1 MERGNAIP
9 KTYINL
15 GTNLYETYLSAY
27 LDPSYFKSEPRTT
40 RDWLL
45 KFQEISKEMTTHG
58 ENWTELLPNL
68 GGDTIDL
75 LVEYIKHPREMI
87 DAERFNA
94 DQIRE
99 LQKPHRILLFY
110 FLKKISHFEAENP
123 RIIRNVNN
131 EIAQNILKMKP
142 KGALP
147 DRGFA
152 IVVADESVN
161 VDIHAETVLE
171 SIVENEPFT
180 RLYTTK
186 SALKGQTMKLVEA
199 YNGFLIGED
208 ELGIQ
213 QFPLPLVQPLNP
225 FRPSLMDLT
234 ALETF
239 TPAICVQSPV
249 LCMREG
255 TRKIFLN
262 LSLTDLTADLGSNFT
277 FKLSTEKS
285 WISIPNEQVTES
297 YSNPAPGVFQ
307 FEFTI
312 NSDFPPIAPIL
323 CVDDE
328 IQTEEEKINECFEE
342 GGLWIHHAPV
352 LGKPIAYKQIDLA
365 VQVDG
370 MLPMAIRN
378 QEQVLDPK
386 DNFQP
391 FGLEA
396 EPQSVFTFGHPELT
410 HPAIKS
416 ITVSPTWISK
426 PDDITAYYS
435 AYHKTEQDFKVRI
448 KTAYKSL
455 DGVAYSEGTNVES
468 TDLFADSITFSP
480 INYSVNVN
488 VPCGKWDTEAVDP
501 LQHNVYFEMDLTPV
515 GFGVSEYP
523 LLMTQYSVDFANYEA
538 RKLKFLH
545 KEPIPVNMPYIP
557 EWSEFSINYATSMLT
572 WQAGGTNPSIRIIE
586 SRPLGFKEYT
596 GQVIQLGEDQLGF
609 FCIGI
614 ESVTEQS
621 TSTFYF
627 DGTIGNT
634 RADQGKL
641 TWWYMS
647 NIGWKDFTRFILLDE
662 TNSLTE
668 AGLFEW
674 TIPADFVKNNP
685 LMPMERYWLKATL
698 EPLPMGDERS
708 CVPVPCHGPGGP
720 QDALISLNGLY
731 ANAFLILRQE
741 AEVNITGNVK
751 YLPANSELNFIE
763 KEADFVMQNPVRTS
777 GEVKAESEL
786 HFWTRTFN
794 RVRNRGRMVEMQDFE
809 DLILRKFREL
819 VLVKCNPRK
828 EGSNRVNV
836 VVINHQFY
844 GELPYSNA
852 PLKSVRQLQ
861 EIEKYIKSVTSPFFK
876 TVIEA
881 KVVNPCYCEIGFLIC
896 IVFKNEGLK
905 SENKKRLFDDLQAY
919 INPWLYQKNVAPK
932 FGRWFDY
939 GGIMGYLQGLDY
951 VKAVLDIKMGYVRGN
966 ELVFDENFMVNGDEI
981 LMLSQPTTIVAVDT
995 IDLFKELGIGY
1006 MVIDKN
1012 FIVT

>member
-1 MERGNAIP
+1 MEKRETIP
-9 KTYINL
+9 STYRNL

-27 LDPSYFKSEPRTT
+27 LDPAYFKSEPRTT
-40 RDWLL
+40 IDWLT
-45 KFQEISKEMTTHG
+45 KIHEISKKMKTRG
-58 ENWTELLPNL
+58 EKWSDLLPDFGANNLELLA
-68 GGDTIDL
+68 
-75 LVEYIKHPREMI
+75 EYIKHPREMI
-87 DAERFNA
+87 AAGVFDESE
-94 DQIRE
+94 IEE
-99 LQKPHRILLFY
+99 LQQPHRILLFY
-110 FLKKISHFEAENP
+110 FLKKISHFEIENP
-123 RIIRNVNN
+123 RIIENVNN
-131 EIAQNILKMKP
+131 EIAQNILQMHP
-142 KGALP
+142 MEALP

-152 IVVADESVN
+152 IVVSDESVV

-186 SALKGQTMKLVEA
+186 SALKGQTMKLLEA
-199 YNGFLIGED
+199 YNGFLLGED

-213 QFPLPLVQPLNP
+213 QFQLPLLQTLNP

-234 ALETF
+234 YLETF
-239 TPAICVQSPV
+239 TPAISVQSPI

-255 TRKIFLN
+255 TRKVFLN

-277 FKLSTEKS
+277 FKLSTAKG
-285 WISIPNEQVTES
+285 WISIPNGQVTELN
-297 YSNPAPGVFQ
+297 SNPAPGVFQ
-307 FEFTI
+307 FEFTVS
-312 NSDFPPIAPIL
+312 SDFPPIAPIL

-328 IQTEEEKINECFEE
+328 VETEEEKTNECFEQ
-342 GGLWIHHAPV
+342 GGLWIHHVPV
-352 LGKPIAYKQIDLA
+352 LGKSIAYKQIELA

-370 MLPMAIRN
+370 MQPMAIRN

-396 EPQSVFTFGHPELT
+396 EPQSVFSFGHPELT
-410 HPAIKS
+410 HPAINS
-416 ITVSPTWISK
+416 ITVAPTWISK

-435 AYHKTEQDFKVRI
+435 AYHKTAQDFKVRI
-448 KTAYKSL
+448 KTAYKSV
-455 DGVAYSEGTNVES
+455 DGIAYSEATNVES
-468 TDLFADSITFSP
+468 TDLFAESITFSP
-480 INYSVNVN
+480 ITYTVDVNVK
-488 VPCGKWDTEAVDP
+488 CTEWDGEVVDP
-501 LQHNVYFEMDLTPV
+501 LKHNLYFEMELTPV

-523 LLMTQYSVDFANYEA
+523 LLMTQYSVDFAIYEA

-545 KEPIPVNMPYIP
+545 KEPIAVNAPYIA
-557 EWSEFSINYATSMLT
+557 EWSEFSIAYGTSMLT
-572 WQAGGTNPSIRIIE
+572 WQPGGTNQSMRVIE
-586 SRPLGFKEYT
+586 NRPLGFKEYA
-596 GQVIQLGEDQLGF
+596 GEIIELGDDQLGF
-609 FCIGI
+609 FSIGI
-614 ESVTEQS
+614 EAVNDQS
-621 TSTFYF
+621 TGTFYF
-627 DGTIGNT
+627 DGMIGNT
-634 RADQGKL
+634 RANPGKL

-647 NIGWKDFTRFILLDE
+647 NIGWKDFTSYILFDE

-668 AGLFEW
+668 SGLFEW
-674 TIPADFVKNNP
+674 MVPPDFVNNNP
-685 LMPMERYWLKATL
+685 LMPLGRFWLKATL
-698 EPLPMGDERS
+698 KPLLQIDERS
-708 CVPVPCHGPGGP
+708 CVPITCHGPSRT

-741 AEVNITGNVK
+741 EELKLTGNVK
-751 YLPANSELNFIE
+751 YLPANSELNFIQ
-763 KEADFVMQNPVRTS
+763 KEVDFAMSNPVRTS
-777 GEVKAESEL
+777 GEVKPESDL

-844 GELPYSNA
+844 GEVPYSNA
-852 PLKSVRQLQ
+852 PLKSIRQLT
-861 EIEKYIKSVTSPFFK
+861 EIENYIKAATSPFFR

-905 SENKKRLFDDLQAY
+905 SENKKRLFNDLQAY

-939 GGIMGYLQGLDY
+939 GGIMGYLQSLDY
-951 VKAVLDIKMGYVRGN
+951 VKAVLDIKMGFVRGN
-966 ELVFDENFMVNGDEI
+966 QLVFDENLTIAEDEI
-981 LMLSQPTTIVAVDT
+981 LMLSQPTTIVAVDSMEM
-995 IDLFKELGIGY
+995 FKELGIGH
-1006 MVIDKN
+1006 MIIDKN
-1012 FIVT
+1012 FIVI